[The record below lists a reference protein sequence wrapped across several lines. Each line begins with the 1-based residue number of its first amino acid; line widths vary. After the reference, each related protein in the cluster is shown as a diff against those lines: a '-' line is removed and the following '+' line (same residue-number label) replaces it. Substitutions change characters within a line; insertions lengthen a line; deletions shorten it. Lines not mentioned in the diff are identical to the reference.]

1 MRPQVDKPPKSPLR
15 ERIRDHEHPKALLQ
29 GPPITISCT
38 CGERE
43 KVGYGEIWACSCGR
57 KWHTTQIKAD
67 EYARLR
73 NLQLRFR
80 VVPVLL
86 GLATSGLALLFL
98 LSGNSFSLFFL
109 LPFPLILWGMVLRP
123 IQHRRYAKAMGEL
136 PRWKLRAE
144 PDERIAGS
152 GASGHTSR

>member
-1 MRPQVDKPPKSPLR
+1 MMRPQVDPRPKPPLR

-29 GPPITISCT
+29 GPPITIRCT

-43 KVGYGEIWACSCGR
+43 KVSYGDAWRCTCGR
-57 KWHTTQIKAD
+57 RWNTTQIQEE

-86 GLATSGLALLFL
+86 GLATSGLALVFL

-109 LPFPLILWGMVLRP
+109 LPFSLILWGMVLRP
-123 IQHRRYAKAMGEL
+123 IQHRRFAKAMGEL
-136 PRWKLRAE
+136 PQWKLRAE
-144 PDERIAGS
+144 PEDGIPR
-152 GASGHTSR
+152 